1 MSTPH
6 DAPLPDPI
14 APDRLVRD
22 ERGLMP
28 AVVQDARTGEV
39 LMLAWQ
45 NAEALAR
52 TLESGK
58 ATFFSR
64 SRNALWTKGETS
76 GNGQAVRALRTD
88 CDADAVLLQ
97 VEPAGPACHTGARS
111 CFFRAVSGAERLA
124 PAAGPDSPA
133 PAAAAA
139 PAAGPGATLA
149 ALEAVLKARQAAPP
163 PGSYTAK
170 LFGDEALRH
179 KKVGEEA
186 TELIVASL
194 RGQKEEIVWE
204 AADLVYHT
212 LVLLRAHGL
221 GMADVEEV
229 LRTRE
234 NAPRRK

>member
-1 MSTPH
+1 
-6 DAPLPDPI
+6 
-14 APDRLVRD
+14 
-22 ERGLMP
+22 MP
-28 AVVQDARTGEV
+28 AILQDARTGEV

-45 NAEALAR
+45 SPEALAR
-52 TLESGK
+52 TLETGK

-76 GNGQAVRALRTD
+76 GNTQAVRSVAAD
-88 CDADAVLLQ
+88 CDADALLVQ
-97 VEPAGPACHTGARS
+97 VDPAGPACHTGARS
-111 CFFRAVSGAERLA
+111 CFFRPVEGSPGAL
-124 PAAGPDSPA
+124 PAAT
-133 PAAAAA
+133 AA
-139 PAAGPGATLA
+139 PPGATVA
-149 ALEAVLKARQAAPP
+149 ALEAVLRERQAAPP

-194 RGQKEEIVWE
+194 RGKREEIVWE

-229 LRTRE
+229 LRMRE